1 MIRRYRNFLIEIGGH
16 LVAVFLPLFLNPYAH
31 QSIELDKFQFFL
43 WVTLGILLVA
53 LAAFVLEVGEK
64 KNRSKVWKFTLSRV
78 KLLRENNPLFLPVLI
93 YAAVYI
99 FAAANSIDPASSW
112 WGLNSVQGAAT
123 VMCEILFFIIL
134 VSAIQEKKQIDRLVT
149 SLILGSIPVVVYGWI
164 QFLGYDP
171 LDWVSGSIS
180 HVHATLG
187 YSLFLGSYLVLI
199 IPFSIGRLI
208 TGWRGLR
215 YPIWGYAIILFLQL
229 SCLLFTLARGAWVGI
244 TLGILLFIMLLAFR
258 WQRRN
263 LVLVSVFVLFV
274 SGLLFIVLNT
284 GLTKSAV
291 NRFEWLASP
300 RIMQARAVSN
310 NERLALW
317 QHTLPMIAS
326 RPWLGYGPETF
337 SSAFWRLFPDGTD
350 SVLKSIDPWDP
361 HNWFLYHLTAAGVA
375 GFFALVWLQLRF
387 FTRGIS
393 ALRKY
398 ESRFFQITTAAVLS
412 AGAAYLI
419 QAQFN
424 PTAIAPAAI
433 YWVVLAIGAVLS
445 GGKLSKSAESD

>member
-99 FAAANSIDPASSW
+99 LAAANSIDPASSW
-112 WGLNSVQGAAT
+112 WGLNSAQGTAT
-123 VMCEILFFIIL
+123 VMCGILFFIIL

-187 YSLFLGSYLVLI
+187 YSLFLG
-199 IPFSIGRLI
+199 RLP
-208 TGWRGLR
+208 GADHSFQHWAPDRRMAWFALFNLGLCN
-215 YPIWGYAIILFLQL
+215 YPVPSIILP
-229 SCLLFTLARGAWVGI
+229 AIHPGAWC
-244 TLGILLFIMLLAFR
+244 LGGYYAWNLIVYNAACVPLAKKKF
-258 WQRRN
+258 
-263 LVLVSVFVLFV
+263 
-274 SGLLFIVLNT
+274 G
-284 GLTKSAV
+284 
-291 NRFEWLASP
+291 
-300 RIMQARAVSN
+300 
-310 NERLALW
+310 
-317 QHTLPMIAS
+317 
-326 RPWLGYGPETF
+326 
-337 SSAFWRLFPDGTD
+337 
-350 SVLKSIDPWDP
+350 
-361 HNWFLYHLTAAGVA
+361 A
-375 GFFALVWLQLRF
+375 GFGLC
-387 FTRGIS
+387 
-393 ALRKY
+393 
-398 ESRFFQITTAAVLS
+398 
-412 AGAAYLI
+412 
-419 QAQFN
+419 
-424 PTAIAPAAI
+424 
-433 YWVVLAIGAVLS
+433 VVCEWIIVHRT
-445 GGKLSKSAESD
+445 